1 MEITHVFTE
10 RTVLKIHNIQQTKG
24 TELPPSP
31 TTCEFD
37 FSHVLVS
44 IVIPTYNRAWGLK
57 LAIESALAQS
67 HANIEVMIVDD
78 CSQDETAQ
86 VAEAAASKDGRV
98 VFFRQPANVGM
109 VSNWG
114 YGLHHAK
121 GEFVIFLA
129 DDDQLRPDFI
139 ANRLCRMSDN
149 PDLHVAFSKYDIENR
164 DGSHIR
170 TQNAELNSEIALDSE
185 KLLEAALS
193 RQWFVGASLYRKN
206 IVEGVWD
213 EIEDDDLVLDFG
225 LNIRIALKGHG
236 IYIPK
241 SDFIMLSHPG
251 QNSQAK
257 RFKVYQQTSETL
269 ERIIAQNL
277 RQHHSF
283 LLKQELAAC
292 HIGWGRYMASI
303 GRIGA
308 ARSHFA
314 KALLICPT
322 SRIAWL
328 NFGLSSLWPK
338 RLSKRSQRDFTDY
351 QT

>member
-1 MEITHVFTE
+1 MN
-10 RTVLKIHNIQQTKG
+10 IHRAEQG
-24 TELPPSP
+24 HELPSSSTPADIDISN
-31 TTCEFD
+31 
-37 FSHVLVS
+37 VLVS

-57 LAIESALAQS
+57 LAIESALAQT
-67 HANIEVMIVDD
+67 HANIEVIVVDD
-78 CSQDETAQ
+78 CSQDETSQ
-86 VAEAAASKDGRV
+86 VAETAASKDGRV
-98 VFFRQPANVGM
+98 VFFRQPTNVGM

-114 YGLHHAK
+114 YGLQHTK

-129 DDDQLRPDFI
+129 DDDQLRPGFI
-139 ANRLCRMSDN
+139 ANRLHRMSGN
-149 PDLHVAFSKYDIENR
+149 HSVHVAFSKYDIKNR
-164 DGSHIR
+164 DGSDIR
-170 TQNAELNSEIALDSE
+170 TQNAELNVEMTLDSE

-193 RQWFVGASLYRKN
+193 RQWFIGASLYRKD
-206 IVEGVWD
+206 IIGGLWD
-213 EIEDDDLVLDFG
+213 EIKDDDLVLDFG

-236 IYIPK
+236 VYIPD

-269 ERIIAQNL
+269 ERIIAQNPT
-277 RQHHSF
+277 QSHSF
-283 LLKQELAAC
+283 LLKQELADC

-308 ARSHFA
+308 ARSHFV
-314 KALLICPT
+314 KALSICPT

-338 RLSKRSQRDFTDY
+338 RLNRRSQRDFTDY
-351 QT
+351 QS